1 MLVEL
6 NYGKTTF
13 KIAVEFLERKRLS
26 ITVQPDL
33 SVTAKAPLDTDRA
46 TLGKRLQKRAPWIA
60 RQLAYFE
67 QYHPQQPERQYI
79 SGETHYYLGRQYRLR
94 IRIGSKSKVRLIGR
108 YFEVEAPKTDDH
120 KYIRKLMHKWYS
132 DHAKQL
138 INKRLKEWLPVFERW
153 QIDEPEIRFSRMRKR
168 WGSLT
173 PGSAILF
180 NTELV
185 KAPVQ
190 CVDYVIVHE
199 LCHLIYPK
207 HDSRYYCL
215 LERIMPDWKQR
226 KERLERVSLFGADNK

>member
-13 KIAVEFLERKRLS
+13 KIAVEFSERKRLS
-26 ITVQPDL
+26 ITVHPNL
-33 SVTAKAPLDTDRA
+33 SVTAKASLDTDRA
-46 TLGKRLQKRAPWIA
+46 TLGNRLQKRASWIA

-94 IRIGSKSKVRLIGR
+94 IKAGGKSRVRLIGR
-108 YFEVEAPKTDDH
+108 YFEVEAPKPDDR
-120 KYIRKLMHKWYS
+120 KYIRKLMHKWYL
-132 DHAKQL
+132 DHTKQL
-138 INKRLKEWLPVFERW
+138 INKRLQKWLPGFERW
-153 QIDEPEIRFSRMRKR
+153 QISEPEVQFRRMRKR

-173 PGSAILF
+173 ASGSILF

-185 KAPVQ
+185 KAPLQ

-207 HDSRYYCL
+207 HDSRYYRL
-215 LERIMPDWKQR
+215 LERIMPDWSQR
-226 KERLERVSLFGADNK
+226 KERLERVYLE

>member
-6 NYGKTTF
+6 NYGKTIF
-13 KIAVEFLERKRLS
+13 KITVEFSERKRLS
-26 ITVQPDL
+26 ITVHPDL
-33 SVTAKAPLDTDRA
+33 SVTAKAPLDTDSA
-46 TLGKRLQKRAPWIA
+46 ALKKRLRKRTPWIA

-94 IRIGSKSKVRLIGR
+94 IKAGGKSRVRLIGR
-108 YFEVEAPKTDDH
+108 YFEVEAPKPDDR
-120 KYIRKLMHKWYS
+120 KYIRKLMLRWYS

-138 INKRLKEWLPVFERW
+138 INKRLKEWLPVFERL
-153 QIDEPEIRFSRMRKR
+153 QINEPEVQFHRMRKR

-199 LCHLIYPK
+199 LCHLVYPQ
-207 HDSRYYCL
+207 HDSRYYRL

-226 KERLERVSLFGADNK
+226 KERLERVGL